1 MILFDKI
8 LRLAE
13 SSTPASALMT
23 HQSRTKLRFANGSE
37 IIALPCGRDGYT
49 LRGFTCDM
57 VILDECNF
65 IPRAVIASV
74 VMPMT
79 ITRRNAKLIMIS
91 TPWVRNHPFY
101 EAISKPELGFRT
113 YNWPSAMNPL
123 ITSEKLE
130 QEKRTIGEYDYNR
143 EYNATFIDDEFSY
156 LPSNLVLSCTEDYEL
171 NPEASGSEKHEGEY
185 LIGIDFGK
193 HADHSAII
201 ILQKLDGELR
211 LVYLQ
216 QFRLETPYTA
226 VIGTVR
232 RLNEAYAFTAGYLDK
247 TGVGEAPYEE
257 IRAFMPAMEGVTLT
271 APVKADIMGKLKLE
285 MEHGRITLPRD
296 NPTLL
301 VQITNQQCQPTPTGT
316 LKFTHPTG
324 THDDCLWALALSV
337 YADQE
342 TPYRSASYPYR
353 SRSARSTTTPKATGL
368 TQHLYSPHSRRA
380 CCTIIFSIRLIHTP
394 LPNVR
399 PEAI

>member
-285 MEHGRITLPRD
+285 MEHVRITLPRG

-342 TPYRSASYPYR
+342 TPLSKR
-353 SRSARSTTTPKATGL
+353 
-368 TQHLYSPHSRRA
+368 
-380 CCTIIFSIRLIHTP
+380 I
-394 LPNVR
+394 LP
-399 PEAI
+399 ISKSFG